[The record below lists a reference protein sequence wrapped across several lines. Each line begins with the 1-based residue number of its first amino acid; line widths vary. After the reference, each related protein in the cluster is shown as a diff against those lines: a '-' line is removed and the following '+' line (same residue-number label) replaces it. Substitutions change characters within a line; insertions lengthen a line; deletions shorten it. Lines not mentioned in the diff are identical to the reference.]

1 MTEVAWT
8 PAITEYVVVLST
20 QLKSS
25 AYRVL
30 KGCFRQNRLFA
41 QHEAVRKKCKRRR
54 A

>member
-8 PAITEYVVVLST
+8 SAITEYVVVLST

-30 KGCFRQNRLFA
+30 YGCFRQNRLFA
-41 QHEAVRKKCKRRR
+41 QREAVRKKCKGRR